1 MNASDQNNFFT
12 CPEFLTMERTIID
25 EFVDCT
31 RECCIEVDTCVK
43 ALNKQGGQEYI
54 HRMFRSMHSL
64 KGNCQMVG
72 LAPLNALMHRV
83 EEIFSRLRAH
93 PEQYFPEL
101 GEFLLLA
108 TDEIEQLLTEL
119 ISEGVGDEHRR
130 ARLALVCDNLQKSTV
145 NVLKVEHFRAAIEAL
160 GGRATDKGD
169 AQKNERVEL
178 PLPPDLALMQQWSSY
193 IDNLSIFRKN
203 RSTQTAQLT
212 EALNQAM
219 GQIVDPVQLQA
230 AALMHDMGM
239 AFIPHAIFNKEG
251 HLSREEQRI
260 VQEHVRIGHQML
272 QRFSGWDEAARMVL
286 DHHESYDG
294 TGYPN
299 RLSGE
304 QIHPGARILAI
315 VDTFCSITTERSDRS
330 YKKSLLSAISEINAN
345 IEVQFDPKLVN
356 AFNDVVRGLM
366 MKQN

>member
-1 MNASDQNNFFT
+1 MNTTVQNNFFT
-12 CPEFLTMERTIID
+12 CPEFLKMERTIID
-25 EFVDCT
+25 DFVDCT
-31 RECCIEVDTCVK
+31 RECCIEVDSCVK
-43 ALNKQGGQEYI
+43 ALNRHGGPEYI

-72 LAPLNALMHRV
+72 LAPFNALMHRI
-83 EEIFSRLRAH
+83 EEIFSVLRAH

-119 ISEGVGDEHRR
+119 INEGVGDELRR
-130 ARLALVCDNLQKSTV
+130 ARLASVCEELQKRCVSG
-145 NVLKVEHFRAAIEAL
+145 LRAEYFRDAIIAL
-160 GGRATDKGD
+160 GGRVSSKAEAAKT
-169 AQKNERVEL
+169 ERTVQAL
-178 PLPPDLALMQQWSSY
+178 PADLVLMQNWASY

-203 RSTQTAQLT
+203 RSTQTVQLA
-212 EALNQAM
+212 EALNQAV
-219 GQIVDPVQLQA
+219 GTVVDPDQLQA
-230 AALMHDMGM
+230 AVLMHDLGM
-239 AFIPHAIFNKEG
+239 AFIPHSIFNKEG

-260 VQEHVRIGHQML
+260 IQEHVLIGYQML
-272 QRFSGWDEAARMVL
+272 QRFSGWDEAAIMVL
-286 DHHESYDG
+286 DHHEFYDG
-294 TGYPN
+294 SGYPN

-304 QIHPGARILAI
+304 QIHPGGRMLAI
-315 VDTFCSITTERSDRS
+315 IDTFCSITTERSDRS

>member
-1 MNASDQNNFFT
+1 
-12 CPEFLTMERTIID
+12 MERTIID
-25 EFVDCT
+25 DFVDCT
-31 RECCIEVDTCVK
+31 RECCIEVDSCVK
-43 ALNKQGGQEYI
+43 ALNRHGGSEYI

-72 LAPLNALMHRV
+72 LAPFNALMHRI
-83 EEIFSRLRAH
+83 EEIFSRLRAQ

-119 ISEGVGDEHRR
+119 INEGVGDELRR
-130 ARLALVCDNLQKSTV
+130 ARLAAVCDELQKRTATG
-145 NVLKVEHFRAAIEAL
+145 LQPEYFREAIVAL
-160 GGRATDKGD
+160 GGRVSGKADTAK
-169 AQKNERVEL
+169 AERVEQAL
-178 PLPPDLALMQQWSSY
+178 PADLALMQNWASH

-203 RSTQTAQLT
+203 RSSQTVQLT
-212 EALNQAM
+212 EALNQAV
-219 GQIVDPVQLQA
+219 GTIVDPDQLQA

-239 AFIPHAIFNKEG
+239 AFIPHSIFNKEG

-260 VQEHVRIGHQML
+260 IQEHVQIGYQML
-272 QRFSGWDEAARMVL
+272 KRFSGWDDAARMVL
-286 DHHESYDG
+286 DHHEFFDG
-294 TGYPN
+294 SGYPN
-299 RLSGE
+299 RLTGE
-304 QIHPGARILAI
+304 QIHPGGRMLAI

-345 IEVQFDPKLVN
+345 VEVQFDSKLVT
-356 AFNDVVRGLM
+356 AFNDVVRGLI

>member
-1 MNASDQNNFFT
+1 LPD
-12 CPEFLTMERTIID
+12 
-25 EFVDCT
+25 
-31 RECCIEVDTCVK
+31 
-43 ALNKQGGQEYI
+43 GQ
-54 HRMFRSMHSL
+54 
-64 KGNCQMVG
+64 

-145 NVLKVEHFRAAIEAL
+145 NGLKLEHFRAAIEAL

-212 EALNQAM
+212 EALNQAV

-260 VQEHVRIGHQML
+260 IQEHVRIGHQML
-272 QRFSGWDEAARMVL
+272 QRLGWDEAARMVL
-286 DHHESYDG
+286 DHQILRWHRLPESFIRRTNSSGAAYW
-294 TGYPN
+294 
-299 RLSGE
+299 RLSIPFVLSPPNA
-304 QIHPGARILAI
+304 QIAAI
-315 VDTFCSITTERSDRS
+315 KKFAECDFRNQCQHRSVRSQTGQCGTTF
-330 YKKSLLSAISEINAN
+330 
-345 IEVQFDPKLVN
+345 
-356 AFNDVVRGLM
+356 VRGLM